1 MSKLGIWDLP
11 EDAMNKA
18 FQFMAVH
25 SDQRSLPGI
34 QNYAMAS
41 TKSRASV
48 LASTHAHLEGSIRA
62 YLETRPVQDVA
73 GMTNTCPLIPMYALI
88 HRRAYPEI
96 IARVQAY
103 RLSPLVI
110 LRTLKFFTASFD
122 LPVDGPH
129 MPGYFD
135 NLHLPE
141 KSMSN
146 AKACVFLMDQG
157 FLDFVARLMQDYDR
171 NTAVVSACIRFLYS
185 ITAVMK
191 IVHEQ
196 IYPYAAIIKLIQEE
210 HDAGGILWGYNDIMM
225 DWKKKHAPP
234 GTHIHIG
241 PELLNAAQLHVNTRI
256 VARGPQFRQDDI
268 RIAAEKILLEA
279 SMNIGEIMHMQRD
292 SLELPVRNIIQWL
305 KASLV
310 KDDHDDR
317 SDRVLALAFLSRLC
331 DLDHDSHRDILM
343 EHGIAEVLI
352 MGIKKNNLLAQ
363 LYRSMQSDD
372 EQIVTKTQLA
382 YYTLMTALL
391 KTADLEPTIAKFAKQ
406 NAMQTVMQT
415 LLLSMGNYDSIFSFY
430 QMSKAY
436 RPNFPNTFIP
446 GIERAP
452 YKTRCD
458 GITPT
463 FSVPELATVVA
474 CQLCLGGHVSQRS
487 VDLSALRFNN
497 FTLLKNLK
505 FPAEPG
511 RNLGSV
517 LVTAQSTLRD
527 TDHALLIPHHI
538 EAMDDE
544 SFQIRQSSM
553 QMVEYMIR
561 KTQCY
566 YAISDN

>member
-1 MSKLGIWDLP
+1 
-11 EDAMNKA
+11 
-18 FQFMAVH
+18 
-25 SDQRSLPGI
+25 
-34 QNYAMAS
+34 
-41 TKSRASV
+41 
-48 LASTHAHLEGSIRA
+48 
-62 YLETRPVQDVA
+62 
-73 GMTNTCPLIPMYALI
+73 MYALI

-122 LPVDGPH
+122 LPVGGPH

-146 AKACVFLMDQG
+146 AEACAFLMDEG
-157 FLDFVARLMQDYDR
+157 FLDFVARLMRDYDR
-171 NTAVVSACIRFLYS
+171 DTAVVSACIRFLYS

-196 IYPYAAIIKLIQEE
+196 IVPYSSIIQLLKDED
-210 HDAGGILWGYNDIMM
+210 DAGGILWGYNEIML
-225 DWKKKHAPP
+225 DWKSKHAPP
-234 GTHIHIG
+234 ETHIHIG

-279 SMNIGEIMHMQRD
+279 NINMGKIMYIRRD
-292 SLELPVRNIIQWL
+292 SLELPVRNVIQWL

-310 KDDHDDR
+310 KDDDVDDR

-352 MGIKKNNLLAQ
+352 MGIQKNNLLAEV
-363 LYRSMQSDD
+363 YKSMQSDND
-372 EQIVTKTQLA
+372 QIVTKTQLA

-391 KTADLEPTIAKFAKQ
+391 KTADLEPTIAKFTEQ

-415 LLLSMGNYDSIFSFY
+415 LLLSIGSHETIFSFY
-430 QMSKAY
+430 QMGKAY
-436 RPNFPNTFIP
+436 RPNFPNTILP
-446 GIERAP
+446 GIERGP

-458 GITPT
+458 GVTPT
-463 FSVPELATVVA
+463 YSVPELAIVVA
-474 CQLCLGGHVSQRS
+474 CQLCFGDHPTAQSPLPSPILLH
-487 VDLSALRFNN
+487 N
-497 FTLLKNLK
+497 FKLLQTLKFLADSRLNLK
-505 FPAEPG
+505 
-511 RNLGSV
+511 SV

-527 TDHALLIPHHI
+527 TDDVLSMPGHN
-538 EAMDDE
+538 ESMDNE
-544 SFQIRQSSM
+544 SFVMRHDSIDT
-553 QMVEYMIR
+553 VEYMIR
-561 KTQCY
+561 KIENHH
-566 YAISDN
+566 AKRSHW